1 MTQHNT
7 VRRPYIICVHG
18 NIGVGKS
25 TYINSRKD
33 CVQIVEKID
42 EWNLKPEDIEL
53 LGADW
58 CVYPPANS
66 TLFAEYN
73 RILANSD
80 MLNLT
85 RYEQKI
91 IIEFQCVVMRSRVE
105 VYENINPSNERN
117 NYIIERSIYE
127 DFNIFGKYF

>member
-1 MTQHNT
+1 M
-7 VRRPYIICVHG
+7 HG

-42 EWNLKPEDIEL
+42 EWHLNIEDIEL

-58 CVYPPANS
+58 CIYPPTNS

-80 MLNLT
+80 MWNLT

-91 IIEFQCVVMRSRVE
+91 IIEF
-105 VYENINPSNERN
+105 
-117 NYIIERSIYE
+117 
-127 DFNIFGKYF
+127 